1 VKRSGGRKQRS
12 TSRASTALAVIVIL
26 FLAFGTVAGILA
38 SRGGGSTN
46 TSDSSDAPA
55 KITPGAEVNRL
66 ETQVAQDPSNV
77 ETVSVLANVLA
88 NSGRIAESV
97 PWFQRAIDLS
107 PTDEQLRLAFGRAL
121 ARNGSAF
128 DAELQLKKAVELAPD
143 DPVAAFNLAELY
155 DSMSPPR
162 VDDARSWY
170 QKVVDLAPD
179 SVPAT
184 QARDR
189 LAALDATPGAGS
201 PVATP

>member
-1 VKRSGGRKQRS
+1 
-12 TSRASTALAVIVIL
+12 LAVIVIL

-38 SRGGGSTN
+38 SRGGSTN

-66 ETQVAQDPSNV
+66 ETQVAANPTDVQ
-77 ETVSVLANVLA
+77 TISVLAEVLA

-97 PWFQRAIDLS
+97 PWYQRAIDLS
-107 PTDEQLRLAFGRAL
+107 PDDEQLRLAFGRAL

-143 DPVAAFNLAELY
+143 DPVAAYNLAELY

-162 VDDARSWY
+162 VDDARNWY

-189 LAALDATPGAGS
+189 LVELDATPGAGS